1 MDGFGRLAS
10 TLLDRDADGEASL
23 SARGRSSM
31 ALPNSGFG
39 FIKYVRI
46 YATCRL
52 RRIWVSTESRGDGDN
67 FPWEF
72 GLYGK

>member
-10 TLLDRDADGEASL
+10 TLLSKQQENEDASESL
-23 SARGRSSM
+23 GQAM
-31 ALPNSGFG
+31 PLPNAGFG
-39 FIKYVRI
+39 SVRYVKV

-52 RRIWVSTESRGDGDN
+52 RRIWLSKDARGDGDN
-67 FPWEF
+67 LPWEF